1 MPRWPVPSPT
11 SQHSPRGSL
20 TGLSLGS
27 APLPILGSSLGSSLA
42 HLRTYLQQAGPQGIG
57 VALQCDPH
65 PCPQH
70 HLKKLEGRRLDFDY
84 KKKRQGKIP
93 DEELRQALEK
103 FEESKEVAET
113 SMHNLLETDVCL
125 WAQGPPWGNP

>member
-1 MPRWPVPSPT
+1 MLFRSPPPPRPARCGSPVHTHNPP
-11 SQHSPRGSL
+11 
-20 TGLSLGS
+20 
-27 APLPILGSSLGSSLA
+27 
-42 HLRTYLQQAGPQGIG
+42 
-57 VALQCDPH
+57 
-65 PCPQH
+65 PQH

-113 SMHNLLETDVCL
+113 SMHNLLETDVRL
-125 WAQGPPWGNP
+125 GPAGGEPGRRGRWAGSRVPRRQRVQRPGGASGT